1 VLIFTIIPPA
11 ISQPL
16 IDARLDTIEGVSYRT
31 RLMNYQGEIVGVN
44 GEPVDRDAGPTME
57 ELADQMEAAVEAGDF
72 QQMGVLGEQMQTVVD
87 LFVAVTAHDTT
98 NPNLPV
104 TLLVAG
110 RSLTPEDR
118 GQPVAVFRQSPTLT
132 ALGVEVGSTV
142 TLDIEGRDYDLE
154 VVGLLPGDDAQG
166 EFSFRPG
173 EMGDVIVPPDALG
186 VAPQFQFNIAQVEPE
201 HLNQALIDLSA
212 LPLIF
217 SIDISFIDSL
227 LSRFINQMS
236 AIPILVG
243 LLSLGAAAVIMA
255 NTVALATLE
264 RRRQIGILKAVG
276 LKGQRVLWIMLLE
289 NTLVSLIG
297 GALGVGLS
305 MLGASLMSSLSVG
318 FSIPLPRDATPTAI
332 ALIIAAVVIAWL
344 ATILSA
350 RVAVGEKVLNVLR
363 YE

>member
-1 VLIFTIIPPA
+1 
-11 ISQPL
+11 
-16 IDARLDTIEGVSYRT
+16 
-31 RLMNYQGEIVGVN
+31 
-44 GEPVDRDAGPTME
+44 
-57 ELADQMEAAVEAGDF
+57 MEAAVEDGDF
-72 QQMGVLGEQMQTVVD
+72 AQMQELALQMDAVRD
-87 LFVAVTAHDTT
+87 YFVTIAVRDTT
-98 NPNLPV
+98 NPNPSTEALV
-104 TLLVAG
+104 EGRHLTL
-110 RSLTPEDR
+110 EDR
-118 GQPVAVFRQSPTLT
+118 GQPVAVFRQSPTLR
-132 ALGVEVGSTV
+132 ALGVGIGTTV
-142 TLDIEGRDYDLE
+142 TLEINGRTFDLE
-154 VVGLLPGDDAQG
+154 VVGLLPGDDGEG

-173 EMGDVIVPPDALG
+173 EVGDVAAPPDTIDIT
-186 VAPQFQFNIAQVEPE
+186 PEFQFNIAQVEPE

-217 SIDISFIDSL
+217 SIDISFIDNL

-276 LKGQRVLWIMLLE
+276 LKGRRVLWIMLLE
-289 NTLVSLIG
+289 NTLVSLLG

-305 MLGASLMSSLSVG
+305 MLGVSLMTSLG
-318 FSIPLPRDATPTAI
+318 TGISIPLPRDATPTAI
-332 ALIIAAVVIAWL
+332 ALVIAAVVIAWL